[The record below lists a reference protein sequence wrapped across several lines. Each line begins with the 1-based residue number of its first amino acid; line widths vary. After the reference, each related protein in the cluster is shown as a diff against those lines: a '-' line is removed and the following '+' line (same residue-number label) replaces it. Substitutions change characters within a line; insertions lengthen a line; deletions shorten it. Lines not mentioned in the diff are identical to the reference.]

1 MKLSFVKLNPAGNTT
16 ILVTTFVPLDKQKEV
31 ATILMSPLGIGAE
44 QVGFLSSTS
53 SLRMMGNEFCGNATR
68 CTAAYAAYT
77 GVSTARALPV
87 LCSGNSNPIHCTVK
101 TTEKEHTFWV
111 EASMPTPLSIIK
123 ENISLSIGEVDLI
136 TVTFEGITH
145 YIIPTSASHTE
156 KLYTE
161 VLTHID
167 TSASLA
173 IGVLFYNEIKKS
185 LVPIVYVG
193 ATETTYWE
201 NSCASGTTAIG
212 AWLLKEGIAPEE
224 PLSIEQPGGTLTIRF
239 ESADIFLSSD
249 ISITAVGE
257 AYL

>member
-1 MKLSFVKLNPAGNTT
+1 
-16 ILVTTFVPLDKQKEV
+16 
-31 ATILMSPLGIGAE
+31 
-44 QVGFLSSTS
+44 
-53 SLRMMGNEFCGNATR
+53 
-68 CTAAYAAYT
+68 
-77 GVSTARALPV
+77 
-87 LCSGNSNPIHCTVK
+87 
-101 TTEKEHTFWV
+101 
-111 EASMPTPLSIIK
+111 MPTPLSIIK

-145 YIIPTSASHTE
+145 YVIPTSASHTE
-156 KLYTE
+156 KLYAE
-161 VLTHID
+161 VLTHIN
-167 TSASLA
+167 TSASPA